1 MLRVF
6 GRVASLAIILALA
19 TGLVGCSQYG
29 KLKAKQAFKDA
40 NVLYAQQEYKRA
52 AALYEEAITQDPELS
67 VAYFYLGNSYD
78 NLFKPSRKGEPEND
92 GYLTKAIEYYTKA
105 SEKEQDPTLRK
116 RSFEFLVAAYGPDK
130 MNDPGQ
136 QEPIVN
142 RMIQLDPQDATNYF
156 ALAKIREDAG
166 DYVKA
171 EEVLLQAKQA
181 RPNDP
186 QVYLQLAGFYNRQE
200 EFEKTIDALNQ
211 RAAIEPNNPE
221 AFYTIST
228 YYWDKAYRDFR
239 LKEPEKKE
247 FVLKGIAAGR
257 QGASAQARLH
267 GGADLQE
274 PPAAAPGQPR
284 EGHGEAVRPPQGSRQ
299 AARPGARPPEEAGRG
314 HQVAAP
320 WRHDRQPGRPAIRQ
334 GGPSSVRVPQRRG
347 RPFSRRSAGPG
358 PVPGLSRQRGQVSCC
373 CRFACGEA
381 GVSAG
386 DAGAADSRLIGWLR
400 EGARVGVLKDC
411 RSAGG

>member
-1 MLRVF
+1 MLRGL
-6 GRVASLAIILALA
+6 GRVASLAIVLAFA
-19 TGLVGCSQYG
+19 AALVGCSQYG

-40 NVLYAQQEYKRA
+40 NVVYAQQDYKKA
-52 AALYEEAITQDPELS
+52 AALYEEAIVQDPELS
-67 VAYFYLGNSYD
+67 VAYFYLANSYD

-92 GYLTKAIEYYTKA
+92 AYLTKAIEYYTKA

-130 MNDPGQ
+130 MNDPSQ

-166 DYVKA
+166 DYEKA

-247 FVLKGIAAGR
+247 FVLKGIEQVDKALALKADYMEALTYKNLLLRLQANLEKDTAKQSALLKEADKLRDQALDLKKKQAAG
-257 QGASAQARLH
+257 
-267 GGADLQE
+267 
-274 PPAAAPGQPR
+274 
-284 EGHGEAVRPPQGSRQ
+284 
-299 AARPGARPPEEAGRG
+299 
-314 HQVAAP
+314 
-320 WRHDRQPGRPAIRQ
+320 I
-334 GGPSSVRVPQRRG
+334 
-347 RPFSRRSAGPG
+347 
-358 PVPGLSRQRGQVSCC
+358 
-373 CRFACGEA
+373 
-381 GVSAG
+381 
-386 DAGAADSRLIGWLR
+386 
-400 EGARVGVLKDC
+400 K
-411 RSAGG
+411 

>member
-1 MLRVF
+1 MLRGL
-6 GRVASLAIILALA
+6 GRIASLAIVLAFA
-19 TGLVGCSQYG
+19 AGLVGCSQYG

-40 NVLYAQQEYKRA
+40 NIVYAQQDYKKA
-52 AALYEEAITQDPELS
+52 AALYEEAIVQDPELS
-67 VAYFYLGNSYD
+67 VAYFYLANSYD

-92 GYLTKAIEYYTKA
+92 AYLTKAIEYYTKA

-130 MNDPGQ
+130 MNDPSQ

-166 DYVKA
+166 DYAKA

-247 FVLKGIAAGR
+247 FVLKGIEQVDKALALKADYMEALTYKNLLLRLQANLEKDTAKQSALLKEADKLRDQALDLQKKQAAG
-257 QGASAQARLH
+257 
-267 GGADLQE
+267 
-274 PPAAAPGQPR
+274 
-284 EGHGEAVRPPQGSRQ
+284 
-299 AARPGARPPEEAGRG
+299 
-314 HQVAAP
+314 
-320 WRHDRQPGRPAIRQ
+320 I
-334 GGPSSVRVPQRRG
+334 
-347 RPFSRRSAGPG
+347 
-358 PVPGLSRQRGQVSCC
+358 
-373 CRFACGEA
+373 
-381 GVSAG
+381 
-386 DAGAADSRLIGWLR
+386 
-400 EGARVGVLKDC
+400 K
-411 RSAGG
+411 

>member
-1 MLRVF
+1 MLRGL
-6 GRVASLAIILALA
+6 GRIAALTIVLAFAA
-19 TGLVGCSQYG
+19 GLVGCSQYG

-40 NVLYAQQEYKRA
+40 NIVYAQQDYKKA
-52 AALYEEAITQDPELS
+52 AALYEEAIVQDPELS
-67 VAYFYLGNSYD
+67 VAYFYLANSYD

-92 GYLTKAIEYYTKA
+92 GYLAKAIEYYTKA

-130 MNDPGQ
+130 MNDPSQ

-166 DYVKA
+166 DYEKA

-247 FVLKGIAAGR
+247 FVLKGIEQVDKALALKADYMEALTYKNLLLR
-257 QGASAQARLH
+257 LQANLEKDVAKQQSLIKE
-267 GGADLQE
+267 ADKL
-274 PPAAAPGQPR
+274 R
-284 EGHGEAVRPPQGSRQ
+284 DQ
-299 AARPGARPPEEAGRG
+299 AIELKK
-314 HQVAAP
+314 QKT
-320 WRHDRQPGRPAIRQ
+320 
-334 GGPSSVRVPQRRG
+334 
-347 RPFSRRSAGPG
+347 
-358 PVPGLSRQRGQVSCC
+358 
-373 CRFACGEA
+373 A
-381 GVSAG
+381 GV
-386 DAGAADSRLIGWLR
+386 I
-400 EGARVGVLKDC
+400 K
-411 RSAGG
+411 